1 MMQTV
6 RPGATKK
13 LIDAAQLLPKVRI
26 LGLGKLPG
34 PADQGCREVACC
46 KLPNAL
52 IEHRGLPDQS
62 RQTPMSPEKTRR
74 RPHLRRPRKPLS
86 ADFSRNSLKTLQK
99 FISQLCRSFPASGA
113 YSFHD
118 RRADQRSSYRL
129 PATGYRLSTAPVF
142 PLPRSRPLLHFF
154 TPSLFH
160 SFTRSLIHFFT
171 SSLLHPLPCS
181 LALLLPAFPFPQ
193 SLLPEVPWSLPL
205 RYRLLAAIYDPR
217 FTTHD
222 PRFAAPL
229 LPCSLAPS
237 FPCPLG
243 TCFSPTP
250 SPLPPG
256 GYPPFRPCSLVH

>member
-171 SSLLHPLPCS
+171 SSLLNP
-181 LALLLPAFPFPQ
+181 
-193 SLLPEVPWSLPL
+193 
-205 RYRLLAAIYDPR
+205 
-217 FTTHD
+217 
-222 PRFAAPL
+222 

-237 FPCPLG
+237 FPC
-243 TCFSPTP
+243 
-250 SPLPPG
+250 
-256 GYPPFRPCSLVH
+256 SLVPLFPVFLIPRLHPSLRPRPGARCRFRRWCGWNPQTLDWRRGGCRPW